1 MEGEIPRLEE
11 IHSTVN
17 EWIRFADAKAG
28 ATLTVSAIG
37 GTLVAND
44 LIRPTPYDST
54 PVTILLAGSGAAAV
68 ATLVMVLWALAPVIR
83 PRDMGPSH
91 LYFGH
96 ISQHSSHS
104 SYLAAFRQTL
114 EADDLAEHVAHQIY
128 ENSRIALNKMKVV
141 GWATRSIAAQLL
153 LGFLA
158 LGLRVMEALN
168 GS

>member
-28 ATLTVSAIG
+28 ATLTLSAIG

-44 LIRPTPYDST
+44 LIQPSPSDST
-54 PVTILLAGSGAAAV
+54 AITVLLAGSGAAAL
-68 ATLVMVLWALAPVIR
+68 ATLGMVLWALAPVVR
-83 PRDMGPSH
+83 PRDRRCSH
-91 LYFGH
+91 FYFGH
-96 ISQHSSHS
+96 ISQHSDHA

-114 EADDLAEHVAHQIY
+114 EAEELAEHIAHQIY
-128 ENSRIALNKMKVV
+128 ENSRIALNKMKVL
-141 GWATRSIAAQLL
+141 GWAMRLIALQFL

-158 LGLRVMEALN
+158 LGVRVVEALN

>member
-1 MEGEIPRLEE
+1 MEGEIPRLQE

-28 ATLTVSAIG
+28 ATLTISAIG

-44 LIRPTPYDST
+44 LIQPIPYDST
-54 PVTILLAGSGAAAV
+54 AITVLLAGSGAAAV
-68 ATLVMVLWALAPVIR
+68 LTLVMVLWALAPVVR
-83 PRDMGPSH
+83 PRDRRSSH

-96 ISQHSSHS
+96 ICQHSGHA

-114 EADDLAEHVAHQIY
+114 EADELAEHITHQIY

-141 GWATRSIAAQLL
+141 GWAMRSIAVQLL

-158 LGLRVMEALN
+158 LGVRVVEALN